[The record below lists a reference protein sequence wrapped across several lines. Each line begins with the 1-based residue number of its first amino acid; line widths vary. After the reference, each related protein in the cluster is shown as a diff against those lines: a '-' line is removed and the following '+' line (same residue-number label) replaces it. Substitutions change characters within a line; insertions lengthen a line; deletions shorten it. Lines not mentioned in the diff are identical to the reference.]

1 MNELKLKK
9 ISYGFYGDYMT
20 YNILQFTEHGAQVL
34 WKHKDKTCTLA
45 WLVGEADDFK
55 GSGQYDIIVP
65 EDGVVSVHWNHLQPI
80 IVPTV

>member
-1 MNELKLKK
+1 MNE
-9 ISYGFYGDYMT
+9 T
-20 YNILQFTEHGAQVL
+20 YDKLQFTEQGAQVL

-55 GSGQYDIIVP
+55 GAGQYDIFVP